1 MLHAEEIEGRSVR
14 EVVRNTP
21 LFALDAVVL
30 DTETTGLDPKSARLV
45 EIGAVR
51 LGGGAARE
59 DEVFQRFVR
68 QESPIPAA
76 AKAVHGIGDAEL
88 AGAPA
93 FAEVQ
98 AELERFIEG
107 RPVIGHAIGF
117 DLAVFRR
124 ECERARLAP
133 SAWRV
138 IDTRLLAE
146 IANPQLAEY
155 SLEVL
160 AAWLRVPVTQRHR
173 AVADAK
179 LTAAIFLALVPHL
192 RGSGIRTLGEAQEAC
207 RGLTRAL
214 ETYHRAGWVEP
225 TRDLPDA
232 DRHGIERRLDSYPY
246 RHAVRDVM
254 RTPVCFIAP
263 ERLLREALAL
273 LVDRVISS
281 VFVGSPEAPRE
292 VGIATERDMLRA
304 LRLRGAAALDE
315 SVGSIASRPLIT
327 VPADSFVYRALGRM
341 RRFNIRHVA
350 VAGEG
355 GEIVGALSAR
365 DLLRLRTDAA
375 VALGDDLDEAKD
387 VAALARAWAK
397 VPAVAASLLEEEV
410 SARDCAGVVASELG
424 ALTRRAGELA
434 EAQLR
439 ADGQGPP
446 CPYSLL
452 VLGSAGRGE
461 SLLALDQDHAVVFAE
476 GEPDGPEDRWFAE
489 FGRRVSDILHQVGV
503 PYCPGGVMSG
513 EPGFRG
519 SLATWRG
526 RIGHWISR
534 ANPDD
539 LLSVDIFYDFRP
551 VHGDGTLAAA
561 LWEEAWRGAKHA
573 FGFLKLLAETNA
585 SQEDAFGFLGRLKT
599 SEGRVDLKRLGLRPI
614 VSSARLLALRHGIP
628 ERSTFDRLE
637 GVRALRI
644 GGASDLAAAID
655 VHERMLGLI
664 LRAQLADIAAGK
676 KPSSRVPLT
685 LAEKQGGLAR
695 LRSDLRLVAI
705 LDDLAQDQLSHS
717 LR

>member
-1 MLHAEEIEGRSVR
+1 MR

-30 DTETTGLDPKSARLV
+30 DTETTGLDPRTARLV
-45 EIGAVR
+45 EVGAVR
-51 LGGGAARE
+51 LAGGAVRA

-68 QESPIPAA
+68 QDGPLPAA

-93 FAEVQ
+93 FAEVRT
-98 AELERFIEG
+98 ELERFIDG
-107 RPVIGHAIGF
+107 RPVIGHTIGF

-133 SAWRV
+133 AAWRV

-146 IANPQLAEY
+146 IANPQLAEF

-160 AAWLRVPVTQRHR
+160 AAWLGVAVTHRHR

-225 TRDLPDA
+225 TRDLAEA
-232 DRHGIERRLDSYPY
+232 DRHGIGRRLDSYPY

-254 RTPVCFIAP
+254 RRPPCFVDA
-263 ERLLREALAL
+263 ERPLREALAL

-281 VFVGSPEAPRE
+281 VFVGSPETPSG

-304 LRLRGAAALDE
+304 VRLRGAAALE
-315 SVGSIASRPLIT
+315 EPIRSIASRPLIT
-327 VPADSFVYRALGRM
+327 VPAASFVYRALGRM
-341 RRFNIRHVA
+341 RRFDIRHLAA
-350 VAGEG
+350 VDERGA
-355 GEIVGALSAR
+355 IVGALSAR

-397 VPAVAASLLEEEV
+397 VPAMAASLLAEEV
-410 SARDCAGVVASELG
+410 RARDIAGVIASELG

-434 EAQLR
+434 EAELAAMGR
-439 ADGQGPP
+439 AAP
-446 CPYSLL
+446 CPYALM

-461 SLLALDQDHAVVFAE
+461 SLLALDQDHAVIFAE

-489 FGRRVSDILHQVGV
+489 FGRRVGDILHEVGV

-534 ANPDD
+534 ASPDD

-551 VHGDGTLAAA
+551 VHGDGALAAM
-561 LWEEAWRGAKHA
+561 LWDEAWRAAEGA
-573 FGFLKLLAETNA
+573 FGFLKLLAETN
-585 SQEDAFGFLGRLKT
+585 SVQEDPFGFLGRLK
-599 SEGRVDLKRLGLRPI
+599 SEDGRIDLKRHGLRPI
-614 VSSARLLALRHGIP
+614 VSSARLLALRHGIA
-628 ERSTFDRLE
+628 ERSTLARIE
-637 GVRALRI
+637 GVRALKV
-644 GGASDLAAAID
+644 GGAADLAAAID
-655 VHERMLGLI
+655 IQERMLGLI
-664 LRAQLADIAAGK
+664 LRAQLADISGGK
-676 KPSSRVPLT
+676 TPSNRVPLT
-685 LAEKQGGLAR
+685 LAEKHGGLAR
-695 LRSDLRLVAI
+695 LRSDLRLVGI
-705 LDDLAQDQLSHS
+705 LDDLAQDQLSYS
-717 LR
+717 PR